1 MIQIESWAAEF
12 AQKLQKAFGQRLLFL
27 GYQGSYGRGE
37 ATDHSDIDIVTV
49 LDQAAPA
56 DLDQYRELVRSMP
69 QGELACGF
77 LCGREELAG
86 WPRYDSLGL
95 LLDTKPVV
103 GDLRELLPEFT
114 REDVWEALKIGA
126 SGLYHAACH
135 TYLYGGN
142 PGGALAGLGK
152 AAFFCLRFWALCR
165 DGHYYPSKRELAGV
179 LSGRERDLLRLTEAR
194 ESGEA
199 RSPEEIQADY
209 ALLLDWAGEIL
220 KSPPPWEEA

>member
-86 WPRYDSLGL
+86 PGTIPLGCSWTPSPWWEISGSFCRSRDRSLSSA
-95 LLDTKPVV
+95 
-103 GDLRELLPEFT
+103 
-114 REDVWEALKIGA
+114 WE
-126 SGLYHAACH
+126 
-135 TYLYGGN
+135 TM
-142 PGGALAGLGK
+142 P
-152 AAFFCLRFWALCR
+152 
-165 DGHYYPSKRELAGV
+165 
-179 LSGRERDLLRLTEAR
+179 
-194 ESGEA
+194 
-199 RSPEEIQADY
+199 
-209 ALLLDWAGEIL
+209 
-220 KSPPPWEEA
+220 